1 MKNRVHSVLFA
12 FLAFLASLLAGCSS
26 YTVIG
31 KVNSPCK
38 TDDGVTPIA
47 GIEVF
52 NISYKLFGVLPIS
65 SGDTWKEG
73 SYANRDQWNTTWF
86 EDKATIDENLAS
98 VRHALK
104 EIGSNKV
111 VNLVNDT
118 DSWSFWSCFFVK
130 RTVVKT
136 TCTVVK

>member
-1 MKNRVHSVLFA
+1 MKNRVYSVLFA
-12 FLAFLASLLAGCSS
+12 LLAAVLSGCSS

-38 TDDGVTPIA
+38 TDDGVTPVA
-47 GIEVF
+47 AVEVF

-65 SGDTWKEG
+65 SGDTWKSG
-73 SYANRDQWNTTWF
+73 PYAERDLWNTTWF
-86 EDKATIDENLAS
+86 EDRATIDENLAS
-98 VRHALK
+98 VHQALK
-104 EIGSNKV
+104 EVGSNKV

-118 DSWSFWSCFFVK
+118 DSWSFWSCFLVK

>member
-1 MKNRVHSVLFA
+1 MKNRVYSVLFA
-12 FLAFLASLLAGCSS
+12 LLAAVLAGCSS

-38 TDDGVTPIA
+38 TDDGVTPVA
-47 GIEVF
+47 AVEVF

-65 SGDTWKEG
+65 SGDTWKSG
-73 SYANRDQWNTTWF
+73 PYAERDLWNTTWF
-86 EDKATIDENLAS
+86 EDRATIDENLAS
-98 VRHALK
+98 VRQALK
-104 EIGSNKV
+104 EVGSNKV

>member
-1 MKNRVHSVLFA
+1 MKNRVYSVLFA
-12 FLAFLASLLAGCSS
+12 LLAAVLAGCSS

-38 TDDGVTPIA
+38 TDDGVTPVA
-47 GIEVF
+47 AIEVF

-65 SGDTWKEG
+65 SGDTWKSG
-73 SYANRDQWNTTWF
+73 PYAERDLWNTTWF

-98 VRHALK
+98 VRQALK

-118 DSWSFWSCFFVK
+118 DSWMFWSCFFVK
-130 RTVVKT
+130 RTLVKT